1 MNVIFL
7 DFEGVLITHQDKIAM
22 FNDEKSFFFYYKIEK
37 RIALLAEICNEYNC
51 KIVIEASGKNEIDEE
66 TMKIKSQNKFTQYIS
81 EMFKKY
87 GIECIGRTPNVER
100 RIGDYTILP
109 MWKED
114 EIRLYLLRHPE
125 IEHYCILD
133 DDDTISMLHW
143 EKSDLEKVKTH
154 LVKTEYYSEL
164 GDKEEGLLPYHK
176 EEIREVLQKEN
187 EIRKLVIRWGKRIK

>member
-22 FNDEKSFFFYYKIEK
+22 FNDEKIFFPYDKIEK

-66 TMKIKSQNKFTQYIS
+66 TMKIKSQNKFTQYIF

-100 RIGDYTILP
+100 RIEDYTILP

-125 IEHYCILD
+125 IEHYCVLD

-143 EKSDLEKVKTH
+143 KTSDLEKVKTH

-164 GDKEEGLLPYHK
+164 GDGKEGLLPYHK
-176 EEIREVLQKEN
+176 EEIGRALQKEN
-187 EIRKLVIRWGKRIK
+187 EIRRLVNRWGKKNK